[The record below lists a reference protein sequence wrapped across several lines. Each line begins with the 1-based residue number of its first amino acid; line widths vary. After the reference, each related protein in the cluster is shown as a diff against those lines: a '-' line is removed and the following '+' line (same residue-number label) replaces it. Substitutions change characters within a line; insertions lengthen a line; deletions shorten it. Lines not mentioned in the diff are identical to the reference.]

1 MIHERMDH
9 LQVMSFYSISV
20 FQLYQDDGMQI
31 MKGCVQ
37 WNPVIG
43 RKDSR
48 LWMVSD
54 LKLLEQQ
61 ARAIPTGLRGSQKF
75 MKPMS
80 IQVQI

>member
-1 MIHERMDH
+1 MMHERMDG
-9 LQVMSFYSISV
+9 LRVMSFLQYFS
-20 FQLYQDDGMQI
+20 YQDDGMQI

-48 LWMVSD
+48 LLRVSN
-54 LKLLEQQ
+54 LGLLEQQ
-61 ARAIPTGLRGSQKF
+61 ASALLTGLRGSQKF

>member
-1 MIHERMDH
+1 
-9 LQVMSFYSISV
+9 
-20 FQLYQDDGMQI
+20 MQI
-31 MKGCVQ
+31 LKGCVQ

-43 RKDSR
+43 QKD
-48 LWMVSD
+48 VSD
-54 LKLLEQQ
+54 LRLLEQQ